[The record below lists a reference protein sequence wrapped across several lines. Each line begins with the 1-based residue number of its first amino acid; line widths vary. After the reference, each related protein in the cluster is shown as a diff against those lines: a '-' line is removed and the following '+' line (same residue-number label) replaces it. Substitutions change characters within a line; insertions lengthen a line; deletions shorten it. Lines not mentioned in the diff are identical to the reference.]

1 MREALFFR
9 RSSEVVIGLP
19 ASRRATLR
27 MAASTDRPRPP
38 GTETGRGGGEGPVNV
53 PFLLPLTKYLPS
65 ASLPPDLWLL
75 RRVADRPFMPTE
87 QAEHSRSSVREGIA
101 LAPKVEELSWF
112 PLRLGIAS

>member
-65 ASLPPDLWLL
+65 ASLPISGFS
-75 RRVADRPFMPTE
+75 ADRPFMPSE